1 MEIRSAPL
9 FSHLFRNSR
18 CHAQTAQVDFIMQV
32 RHSDSGFGFAQKM
45 GAEKLQFLLEKYGK
59 MLTR

>member
-32 RHSDSGFGFAQKM
+32 RHSDSGFGFAK
-45 GAEKLQFLLEKYGK
+45 KLQFLQEKYGK
-59 MLTR
+59 MLIN